1 MSKKQFVKRYSLVI
15 NCLRKAPATFEE
27 IQKFL
32 SIQSDIDEEK
42 YTMSKRTL
50 QRDINEIASLYDIEI
65 ASNRSTKNYEIIE
78 DENDDRNERLMESF
92 EIFSALNWSKNL
104 KNHLIVEKRR
114 PLGTEHMHGLLHAIK
129 NQFQVQCNYEKY
141 WDSQG
146 VKSQR
151 TLLPLAL
158 KEARNRWYLIA
169 QDLVDAV
176 VKTFG
181 LDRISNLELSHT
193 KFKYPSE
200 YDIDEQFKDA
210 FGIISTE
217 KEAQKVVL
225 ELSIA
230 QANYIKSLPLH
241 HSQKIISENES
252 TCTIQLYL
260 RPTYDFV
267 MELMSMGKE
276 VKVIEPQKLQEEIIA
291 KLKANLNSYL

>member
-1 MSKKQFVKRYSLVI
+1 MSKKQFIKRYSLVI
-15 NCLRKAPATFEE
+15 NRLRNAPTTFEE

-65 ASNRSTKNYEIIE
+65 ASTRSTKKYEIIE

-129 NQFQVQCNYEKY
+129 NQLQVQCNYEKY

-151 TLLPLAL
+151 TLFRLAL

-169 QDLVDAV
+169 QDPIDAV
-176 VKTFG
+176 VKNFG
-181 LDRISNLELSHT
+181 LDRISVLQILNT
-193 KFKYPSE
+193 KFKHPSD
-200 YDIDEQFKDA
+200 YNIDEQFRDA

-225 ELSIA
+225 ELTIA

-241 HSQKIISENES
+241 HSQKVISENES

-276 VKVIEPQKLQEEIIA
+276 VKA
-291 KLKANLNSYL
+291 